1 MENKMAEVAKLLGLK
16 LDEEFTIKGVNSS
29 YRFKLTMAG
38 LMSSWKNSSKWN
50 SSGLL
55 EEFITGHYQISKE
68 KINSVLDAAEKRY
81 LSNIIKP
88 FRKHII
94 TIRKIQNYKYEFIE
108 IVIYSTVEGV
118 SCEVISFPHFNKGKM
133 YKGIEI
139 NKEYTLKELGL

>member
-1 MENKMAEVAKLLGLK
+1 MAEVAKLLGIRLE
-16 LDEEFTIKGVNSS
+16 EEFTIKGVNSS
-29 YRFKLTMAG
+29 YRFKLTPAG

-68 KINSVLDAAEKRY
+68 KTNSVLDPAEKKY
-81 LSNIIKP
+81 LSAVIKP

-108 IVIYSTVEGV
+108 IVIYSNVEGV
-118 SCEVISFPHFNKGKM
+118 SCEVISFPYFNKGKM

-139 NKEYTLKELGL
+139 NKEYTLEELGL

>member
-1 MENKMAEVAKLLGLK
+1 MAKNKMKEVAKLLGLE
-16 LDEEFTIKGVNSS
+16 LEEEFRIDGLS
-29 YRFKLTMAG
+29 YKYKLSNYG
-38 LMSSWKNSSKWN
+38 LMCWSNNLQRWYITSII
-50 SSGLL
+50 GELL
-55 EEFITGHYQISKE
+55 TGEKQIIKLPKPILDKEEKE
-68 KINSVLDAAEKRY
+68 Y

-118 SCEVISFPHFNKGKM
+118 SCEVISFPYFNKGKM